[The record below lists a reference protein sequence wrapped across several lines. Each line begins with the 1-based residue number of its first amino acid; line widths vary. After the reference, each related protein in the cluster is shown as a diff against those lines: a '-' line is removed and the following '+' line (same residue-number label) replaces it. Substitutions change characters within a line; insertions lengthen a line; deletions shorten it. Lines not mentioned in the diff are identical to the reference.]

1 MRQPSWR
8 STPLPRIGA
17 DGYRGMKKGAIRL
30 QYGGSW
36 NPTTPKED
44 SESVIS
50 ANERN
55 RNMSR
60 LARASVSDGL
70 QLDVRR

>member
-8 STPLPRIGA
+8 SPPPPRIEA
-17 DGYRGMKKGAIRL
+17 DDQQGMKKGAIRL

-44 SESVIS
+44 SERVIS
-50 ANERN
+50 ANERS
-55 RNMSR
+55 RYMSR
-60 LARASVSDGL
+60 LARASVGDGL